1 MFQGLRE
8 NAPLYILDKGCP
20 HKLIIGYVEK
30 VNNPVTRDGQ
40 TPSIPMF
47 GQPPQELFV
56 DVFVKVGDSS
66 QKLEKLPA
74 LMSSTTPEH
83 NPNVFVTESWET
95 MLAEVE
101 NIERKCENE
110 LSKMPYYNTVKE
122 SCMDI
127 KMTLNPQLAKEKERD
142 EEIVELRKK
151 IGGIESSIG
160 NIETMLKNISS
171 TPKKKE

>member
-1 MFQGLRE
+1 MFQGLSE
-8 NAPLYILDKGCP
+8 NAPIYILDKGCP

-30 VNNPVTRDGQ
+30 VSNPVTRDGQ
-40 TPSIPMF
+40 IPAIPMF
-47 GQPPQELFV
+47 GQPQQEMVV
-56 DVFVKVGDSS
+56 DVFIKVGDTT

-74 LMSSTTPEH
+74 MKSATTPEH

-110 LSKMPYYNTVKE
+110 LSKMPYYKTVKE